1 MTLHNKYPRLESS
14 SRYKYLCLSGFEKNN
29 NFLTNYFL
37 LTLGKTPI
45 LIIGHHILYGKVAK
59 LDRPMVAMKKVVK
72 NLIDESGTTTEY
84 HVQQIIR
91 TKLLFKARPKPIIA
105 NVPKKN

>member
-1 MTLHNKYPRLESS
+1 
-14 SRYKYLCLSGFEKNN
+14 
-29 NFLTNYFL
+29 
-37 LTLGKTPI
+37 
-45 LIIGHHILYGKVAK
+45 
-59 LDRPMVAMKKVVK
+59 MVAMKKVVK